1 MNKFLHALNATHRK
15 RVPLDE
21 VRAKFFDINTSLRN
35 DPARNQFLLDAL
47 RALENEG
54 EICLPA
60 KGSWEKSGCPPLPNW
75 IALNWEPAR
84 QHGPDYSQVP
94 WVPELG
100 FWPDLRSDRLADAMT
115 INDFL
120 LKRRGSFI
128 RVPIKERSLEIF
140 GDEKKLDALE
150 KDGALFSGRLSLAS
164 IGAFRISAPLPYRM
178 AKAPGKPILVLENHN
193 SYWSFGEWN
202 QTAKRYA
209 AVVYG
214 GGNHFSGASEA
225 MAQVLSE
232 VPSEGIEYLGDLDPK
247 GMRIPMDFN
256 KAAEKF
262 GIRVA
267 PALDYYQWLLLH
279 GKTRTRP
286 ESPLTGNDS
295 AIQWLGETLGKTLMH
310 HWEIGLWMPQEALGF
325 EQLMRAE
332 NCTFRAPDAPDKNTF
347 CSLGEKRYMNSPVL
361 VI

>member
-1 MNKFLHALNATHRK
+1 MHKFLQALCTTHRK

-21 VRAKFFDINTSLRN
+21 VRVKFFDINASLRN

-47 RALENEG
+47 RTLENEG
-54 EICLPA
+54 AICLPA
-60 KGSWEKSGCPPLPNW
+60 KGSWEKSGSPSLPNW
-75 IALNWEPAR
+75 IALNGEPER
-84 QHGPDYSQVP
+84 QDGPEYSQVP

-100 FWPDLRSDRLADAMT
+100 FWTDLRSDRLVDAMA

-120 LKRRGSFI
+120 LKRRGLFI

-150 KDGALFSGRLSLAS
+150 KDGALFSGRLNLET
-164 IGAFRISAPLPYRM
+164 IGAFRISAPLPYRL
-178 AKAPGKPILVLENHN
+178 AKAPGQPILVLENHN

-202 QTAKRYA
+202 QTVKRYA

-225 MAQVLSE
+225 MVQVLSE
-232 VPSEGIEYLGDLDPK
+232 VPSDGIEYLGDLDPK

-262 GIRVA
+262 GIRVT
-267 PALDYYQWLLLH
+267 PALDYYQWLLQH
-279 GKTRTRP
+279 GKTRTKP

-295 AIQWLGETLGKTLMH
+295 AIQWLGETLGNALID
-310 HWEIGLWMPQEALGF
+310 HWKQGLWMPQEALGF
-325 EQLMRAE
+325 EQLMRWETIKTKA
-332 NCTFRAPDAPDKNTF
+332 
-347 CSLGEKRYMNSPVL
+347 
-361 VI
+361 